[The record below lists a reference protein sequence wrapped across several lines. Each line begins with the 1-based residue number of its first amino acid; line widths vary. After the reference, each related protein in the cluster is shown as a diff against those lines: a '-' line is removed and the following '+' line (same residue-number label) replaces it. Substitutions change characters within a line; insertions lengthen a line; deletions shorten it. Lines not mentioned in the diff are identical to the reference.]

1 MQTPGTGHSS
11 IYGRGGAHLHNAP
24 RLRPTAFGAAL
35 LAPLLMMMA
44 SAPAPARGPLGA
56 RDADL
61 QMAVTQAHKRYA
73 ADRSG
78 KIPEDVP
85 ALTRISP
92 DLYGVVIVRVD
103 GKIYEAGDTRIPL
116 VMAAVATPFTAALVA
131 EQQGTDVLAHKVG
144 VAAGP
149 PTGAATQPV
158 AAGEG
163 TNNPL
168 DWEGS
173 ISTLSLVQP
182 QKDVDAKW
190 RAILG
195 NFGAFAGREL
205 TLDDGMYRSAT
216 ATRAAVLD
224 AAKLLA
230 SQGRLYDDTDATAD
244 LYVKSGAV
252 TLTARDLA
260 IMAATLANGGINPV
274 SGSTVVK
281 QDVSQNI
288 QALVT
293 GAGLRSGTGK
303 WMYKIGIPAVAGRSG
318 GIIAIVPGRMGIATY
333 SPPLDAAGISVRG
346 QRAIKYIGQALQISL
361 YPNWQ

>member
-1 MQTPGTGHSS
+1 
-11 IYGRGGAHLHNAP
+11 
-24 RLRPTAFGAAL
+24 
-35 LAPLLMMMA
+35 MA
-44 SAPAPARGPLGA
+44 SVAPARGPLGA

-61 QMAVTQAHKRYA
+61 KMAVTQAHKRYQ

-78 KIPEDVP
+78 KIPTDVP
-85 ALTRISP
+85 ALAKISP

-103 GKIYEAGDTRIPL
+103 GKIYEAGDTGVPFAL
-116 VMAAVATPFTAALVA
+116 AAIATPFTAALVA
-131 EQQGTDVLAHKVG
+131 EQQGTEVLANKVG

-149 PTGAATQPV
+149 PAAARPES
-158 AAGEG
+158 GGGG

-190 RAILG
+190 RALLG

-205 TLDDGMYRSAT
+205 SLDENLYRSAASSK
-216 ATRAAVLD
+216 ATVLD
-224 AAKLLA
+224 AAKQLA
-230 SQGRLYDDTDATAD
+230 GRGRLYDDVDVTAD
-244 LYVKSGAV
+244 LYVKSAAV

-260 IMAATLANGGINPV
+260 IMAATLANGGVNPV
-274 SGSTVVK
+274 NGKTVVK

-293 GAGLRSGTGK
+293 GAGLRGGTGA
-303 WMYKIGIPAVAGRSG
+303 WMYKIGIPAVAGKAG
-318 GIIAIVPGRMGIATY
+318 GIIAVVPGRMGIATY

-346 QRAIKYIGQALQISL
+346 QRAIKYLGQALQISL
-361 YPNWQ
+361 YPNSQ